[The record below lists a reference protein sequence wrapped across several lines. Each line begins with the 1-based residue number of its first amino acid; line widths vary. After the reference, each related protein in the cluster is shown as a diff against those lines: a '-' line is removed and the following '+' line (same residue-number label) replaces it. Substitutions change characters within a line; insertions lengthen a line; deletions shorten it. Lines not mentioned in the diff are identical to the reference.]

1 MLIGDL
7 GPKQASAMVNYLGI
21 IRNLITMVS
30 LARAAAF
37 TGIILPVSML
47 PAYYVLLHVFVFF
60 GYSLGTLFFWVAV
73 IILGLMFLGGMGLG
87 AINDNPKL
95 RGVNIGLGIWVA
107 FFLIFLFL
115 LFFFDLVGLFYPW
128 PDYHRAGKAVM
139 LIAAVLTVAGAVN
152 AFVLR
157 TKKVKVPSKA
167 LKKGLRIVLLS
178 DLHLGPV
185 HDINYFK
192 KVIARTNEQEPDLV
206 LITGDLID
214 GRLSKEVF
222 APIDDIKAPVFFSKG
237 NHEQYAGWEDIEK
250 FLSGTKA
257 KVLLNSKVDLGS
269 YELAGIDF
277 DWSAKA
283 FDQMIEQ
290 VKPTGEKYSILMSH
304 GPPAFDAAR
313 KAGFDL
319 TVSGHT
325 HGGQFWPFTMFGRL
339 FVKYRV
345 GMYERDGK
353 HLFVT
358 SGAGTWGPPIRL
370 GVNSE
375 IAVIDVSGKRK

>member
-1 MLIGDL
+1 
-7 GPKQASAMVNYLGI
+7 
-21 IRNLITMVS
+21 MVS
-30 LARAAAF
+30 LAQAAAF

-60 GYSLGTLFFWVAV
+60 GYSPGTVFFWVAV
-73 IILGLMFLGGMGLG
+73 IIFGLMFLGGMGLG

-95 RGVNIGLGIWVA
+95 RGLNIGLGIWVG
-107 FFLIFLFL
+107 FFLMFLFL
-115 LFFFDLVGLFYPW
+115 LMFFDLVGLFYHW
-128 PDYHRAGKAVM
+128 PDYHLAGKAVM
-139 LIAAVLTVAGAVN
+139 LIAAVLSVAGAAN
-152 AFVLR
+152 AFVIR
-157 TKKVKVPSKA
+157 TKMVKVPTKA

-185 HDINYFK
+185 HGLKYFK
-192 KVIARTNEQEPDLV
+192 KVIALTNEQDPDLV

-214 GRLSKEVF
+214 GRLTKKIF
-222 APIDDIKAPVFFSKG
+222 APINDIKAPVYFSKG

-250 FLSGTKA
+250 YLSQTKA
-257 KVLLNSKVDLGS
+257 KILLNSKVDLGNI
-269 YELAGIDF
+269 ELAGIDF

-283 FDQMIEQ
+283 FDAMVKK

-325 HGGQFWPFTMFGRL
+325 HGGQFWPFTMLGRL
-339 FVKYRV
+339 FVRYRV

-358 SGAGTWGPPIRL
+358 AGTGTWGPPIRL

-375 IAVIDVSGKRK
+375 LAVIDVGGKGK